1 MPARVLFTLVFAA
14 TIGSGIVGGIFYA
27 FSSFVMPALGRLP
40 PEQGAAAMNSINVT
54 VITPS
59 FLILFMGTALVC
71 LLLAGGSLVWWNPA
85 SGTLILAGSVAYL
98 VGCFGVTVA
107 CNVPLNE
114 QLAAT
119 DLGQAAAFWPRY
131 LELWTRWN
139 HVRTIAPALSAALF
153 MVALLRV

>member
-1 MPARVLFTLVFAA
+1 M
-14 TIGSGIVGGIFYA
+14 
-27 FSSFVMPALGRLP
+27 
-40 PEQGAAAMNSINVT
+40 
-54 VITPS
+54 
-59 FLILFMGTALVC
+59 
-71 LLLAGGSLVWWNPA
+71 
-85 SGTLILAGSVAYL
+85 ILAGSVAYL

-153 MVALLRV
+153 MAALLRV